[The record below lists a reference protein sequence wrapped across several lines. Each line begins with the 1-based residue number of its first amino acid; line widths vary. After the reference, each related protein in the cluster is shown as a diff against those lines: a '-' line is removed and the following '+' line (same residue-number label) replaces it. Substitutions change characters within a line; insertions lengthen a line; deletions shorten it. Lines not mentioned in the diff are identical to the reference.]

1 MKRIRHGILL
11 TVIIIASLNACA
23 APLGAQRINWADI
36 HAKNDAEIAQ
46 QSGLKLAEV
55 RKLRELAGV
64 SEESTDLIDNIDTTI
79 LTKQGLVVLATHGG
93 SAACVNF
100 WVFSRTDGIFKEI
113 WNSGEAGDE
122 AASFCA
128 DPKCSMPAVKVRN
141 NRDVVVEIPS
151 YRGGRCAVRSE
162 GIFLWNGTGYT
173 YKGLLKKVKAAQAK

>member
-1 MKRIRHGILL
+1 MKKIRYGILL
-11 TVIIIASLNACA
+11 TVMIIASQNFRG
-23 APLGAQRINWADI
+23 APLGVQRINLADD

-46 QSGLKLAEV
+46 QSGLKIADV

-64 SEESTDLIDNIDTTI
+64 SDESTDLIDSIDTSI
-79 LTKQGLVVLATHGG
+79 LAEHGLVVLARHGG
-93 SAACVNF
+93 TAVCVNF
-100 WVFSRTDGIFKEI
+100 WVFARTDGIFKEI